1 MTESREPADDIPF
14 PADDSPEVEGR
25 EPGSDDDT
33 PIAEGGAPPHV
44 SFYQMPFADEE
55 EPPLPEESHRAEP
68 EMEVEDNRPISQRA
82 TARQPRAADP
92 NADYLKGLNA
102 EQREA
107 VLSTEGPLLVLAG
120 AGTGKTRV
128 LTTRVAH
135 ILAQRKAWPSQMLVV
150 TFTNKAAREMRERTL
165 ALIGPEGEG
174 LRWFGTFHSV
184 SAQILRRHAELVKLK
199 SGFTVLDTDDQLR
212 LIRQILEAENI
223 DQKRWTPRYLASLID
238 GWKNRA
244 IWPEKL
250 PQDESRQF
258 AEGKGKKLYEIYQA
272 RLATLNAVDFGDLLL
287 HTIRI
292 FTEHRQVLADYHA
305 KFKYLL
311 VDEYQDTN
319 VAQYLW
325 LRLLAQGNGNICC
338 VGDDDQS
345 IYGWRGAEVDNILRF
360 EKDFPGAKVI
370 RLEQNYRSTAHILA
384 AASQVIAQNTSRLG
398 KTLRTD
404 AGEGDLVKVRGVWD
418 GEQEARL
425 ISDDITSWRQSGRRY
440 DNCAVLVRASWQM
453 RAFEERF
460 IVTGTPYRVI
470 GGPRFFERAEIRDAM
485 AYLRLIRSE
494 ADDLAFERVVNQPKR
509 GVGDTTIQKMHVAA
523 RGLNTYLTR
532 AADMM
537 IRGEEIR
544 GPAKTGVR
552 RFILDMERWR
562 AMYAIKDGQHVT
574 EHPRLLEIILEE
586 SGYTDMLQADKS
598 PQSQTRLDN
607 LKELVRAMGAF
618 DTLNAFLEHVELV
631 MDNAEGAGAD
641 DQVQILTLHSAK
653 GLEWPMV
660 FLPGWEEEVFPSRRS
675 LDESGAKGLEE
686 ERRLAY
692 VGITRAR
699 ERAYISFAANRQI
712 YGRWT
717 SVLPSRFIDELP
729 PAHVDAVSETGY
741 VAPSGGF
748 YGSETNTF
756 TSRWDSP
763 GASPG
768 PSPLKGGTTGG
779 SSNTG
784 TREGGLRGGYD
795 TPGWKRAQAATASRA
810 AARPPDIEGRAFRPD
825 DSDGRPL
832 ARGRTPGDM
841 LASSDPAAA
850 GGLTLGDRIFHDKF
864 GYGRVREID
873 GAKLTVEFEK
883 AGVKKVV
890 ESFVKRV

>member
-1 MTESREPADDIPF
+1 
-14 PADDSPEVEGR
+14 
-25 EPGSDDDT
+25 
-33 PIAEGGAPPHV
+33 
-44 SFYQMPFADEE
+44 MPTT
-55 EPPLPEESHRAEP
+55 S
-68 EMEVEDNRPISQRA
+68 
-82 TARQPRAADP
+82 T
-92 NADYLKGLNA
+92 GLNA

-128 LTTRVAH
+128 LTTRVAQ
-135 ILAQRKAWPSQMLVV
+135 ILAERRAWPSQMLVV
-150 TFTNKAAREMRERTL
+150 TFTNKAAREMRDRTL
-165 ALIGPEGEG
+165 ALIGTEGEG

-212 LIRQILEAENI
+212 LIKQILEAEGI

-244 IWPEKL
+244 IGPEKL
-250 PQDESRQF
+250 PLEESRQF
-258 AEGKGKKLYEIYQA
+258 AEGKGQKFYQIYQN

-292 FTEHRQVLADYHA
+292 FTEHPAVLAEYHA
-305 KFKYLL
+305 KFKYIL

-325 LRLLAQGNGNICC
+325 LRLLAQGTGNICC

-384 AASQVIAQNTSRLG
+384 AASTVIANNGSRLG

-404 AGEGDLVKVRGVWD
+404 ANAGDLVKVRGVWD

-425 ISDDITSWRQSGRRY
+425 ICDDISSWKQNGRRY
-440 DNCAVLVRASWQM
+440 DSCAVLVRASWQM

-509 GVGDTTIQKMHVAA
+509 GVGDTTIQKLHVVA
-523 RGLNTYLTR
+523 REMNSYLTR
-532 AADMM
+532 VADME
-537 IRGEEIR
+537 IRGEKIK
-544 GPAKTGVR
+544 GPAKTGLR
-552 RFILDMERWR
+552 RFLIDMDRWR
-562 AMYAIKDGQHVT
+562 DLYAIKDGQHVT
-574 EHPRLLEIILEE
+574 EHTRLLEIILEE

-598 PQSQTRLDN
+598 PQAQTRLDN

-618 DTLNAFLEHVELV
+618 DTLSSFLEHVELV
-631 MDNAEGAGAD
+631 MDNAEGSGSD

-675 LDESGAKGLEE
+675 LDEQGAKGLEE

-717 SVLPSRFIDELP
+717 SVLPSRFVDELP
-729 PAHVDAVSETGY
+729 PAHVDAISETGY
-741 VAPSGGF
+741 VSPGGQF
-748 YGSETNTF
+748 YGSEVK
-756 TSRWDSP
+756 SQWDKPAGSSP
-763 GASPG
+763 MYAARRS
-768 PSPLKGGTTGG
+768 GG
-779 SSNTG
+779 SNLDDSAGRAVFDNTSA
-784 TREGGLRGGYD
+784 GGMRGGYD
-795 TPGWKRAQAATASRA
+795 SPGWRRAQAASATRGNT
-810 AARPPDIEGRAFRPD
+810 RPPDIEGRAFRSAD
-825 DSDGRPL
+825 NDGRPL
-832 ARGRTPGDM
+832 QRGKTPGDM
-841 LASSDPAAA
+841 MASSDPAASSGLA
-850 GGLTLGDRIFHDKF
+850 HGPTHLPRKIRLRPHHRHRRRQAHGQLREGRREEGGRELCEAGLGIRRFCRGGLSPSGTSSNPPSPRRRDEPQLSDPWQRFC
-864 GYGRVREID
+864 
-873 GAKLTVEFEK
+873 L
-883 AGVKKVV
+883 
-890 ESFVKRV
+890 